1 MATARL
7 KEKYRT
13 EVRDQM
19 VEKFGYKNVNQ
30 VPKLEK
36 VVLNMSVAEAIQNGK
51 VLDVAASELQ
61 AISGQKPV
69 ITKAKKSIAAFK
81 LREGM
86 AIGCKVTLRGARMWE
101 FYDRLVSLA
110 IPRIRDI
117 AEGRLD
123 ALINNAA
130 ISPKTAE
137 GTKIPSL
144 AMPYADWVHVFNV
157 NLFAAV
163 ALVQGLKDYL
173 LASRGA
179 VVNITSIVGTRVH
192 PFASAAYACSK
203 AALGALTREM
213 ASELGASGV
222 QVNAVSPG
230 EIETSILSP
239 GTDDIVERQI
249 PMRRMGQPKEV
260 AELLFF
266 LCSDKARYIT
276 GSEMFI
282 DGGQH
287 V

>member
-1 MATARL
+1 MA
-7 KEKYRT
+7 
-13 EVRDQM
+13 Q
-19 VEKFGYKNVNQ
+19 
-30 VPKLEK
+30 P
-36 VVLNMSVAEAIQNGK
+36 VLLLTGASRGIGHAAVKRFSDGGWR
-51 VLDVAASELQ
+51 VLT
-61 AISGQKPV
+61 ISRH
-69 ITKAKKSIAAFK
+69 AFDS
-81 LREGM
+81 RCPWEG
-86 AIGCKVTLRGARMWE
+86 GARNHIQLDLSDIDNVE
-101 FYDRLVSLA
+101 AA

-130 ISPKTAE
+130 ISPKTPG

-203 AALGALTREM
+203 SALGALTREM

-222 QVNAVSPG
+222 RVNAVSPG

-249 PMRRMGQPKEV
+249 PMRRMGQPREV

>member
-1 MATARL
+1 MATA
-7 KEKYRT
+7 
-13 EVRDQM
+13 Q
-19 VEKFGYKNVNQ
+19 
-30 VPKLEK
+30 P
-36 VVLNMSVAEAIQNGK
+36 VLLLTGASRGIGHATVKRFSDGGWR
-51 VLDVAASELQ
+51 VLT
-61 AISGQKPV
+61 ISRH
-69 ITKAKKSIAAFK
+69 AFDP
-81 LREGM
+81 RCPWEG
-86 AIGCKVTLRGARMWE
+86 GARNHIQLDLSDIATIE
-101 FYDRLVSLA
+101 AAV
-110 IPRIRDI
+110 PRIRDI

-130 ISPKTAE
+130 ISPKTPE

-163 ALVQGLKDYL
+163 ALVQGLRDYL

-222 QVNAVSPG
+222 RVNAVSPG

>member
-1 MATARL
+1 MATA
-7 KEKYRT
+7 
-13 EVRDQM
+13 Q
-19 VEKFGYKNVNQ
+19 
-30 VPKLEK
+30 P
-36 VVLNMSVAEAIQNGK
+36 VLLLTGASRGIGHAAVKRFSDGGWR
-51 VLDVAASELQ
+51 VLT
-61 AISGQKPV
+61 ISRH
-69 ITKAKKSIAAFK
+69 AFDP
-81 LREGM
+81 RCPWEG
-86 AIGCKVTLRGARMWE
+86 GARNHIQL
-101 FYDRLVSLA
+101 DLSDIAHIGDA

-130 ISPKTAE
+130 ISPKTPE

-222 QVNAVSPG
+222 RVNAVSPG

-249 PMRRMGQPKEV
+249 PMRRMGQPREV
-260 AELLFF
+260 ADLLFF

>member
-1 MATARL
+1 M
-7 KEKYRT
+7 
-13 EVRDQM
+13 
-19 VEKFGYKNVNQ
+19 
-30 VPKLEK
+30 
-36 VVLNMSVAEAIQNGK
+36 AEAPP
-51 VLDVAASELQ
+51 VLLLTGASRGIGHAAVKRFSDGGWRVLT
-61 AISGQKPV
+61 ISRH
-69 ITKAKKSIAAFK
+69 AFDP
-81 LREGM
+81 RCPWEG
-86 AIGCKVTLRGARMWE
+86 GARNHIQLDLSDIANVE
-101 FYDRLVSLA
+101 AAL
-110 IPRIRDI
+110 PRIRDI

-130 ISPKTAE
+130 ISPKTSDGA
-137 GTKIPSL
+137 KMPSL
-144 AMPYADWVHVFNV
+144 QMPYADWLHVFNV

-163 ALVQGLKDYL
+163 ALVQGLRDYL
-173 LASRGA
+173 VASRGS
-179 VVNITSIVGTRVH
+179 VVNITSIVSTRVH

-222 QVNAVSPG
+222 RVNAVSPG

-239 GTDDIVERQI
+239 GTDAIVERQI
-249 PMRRMGQPKEV
+249 PMRRMGQPTEV

>member
-1 MATARL
+1 MAKAQPVLLLTGASRGIGHATVKRFSDGGWRVLTISRHAFDPRCPWEGGAR
-7 KEKYRT
+7 
-13 EVRDQM
+13 
-19 VEKFGYKNVNQ
+19 NH
-30 VPKLEK
+30 
-36 VVLNMSVAEAIQNGK
+36 IQ
-51 VLDVAASELQ
+51 LDLSDIAN
-61 AISGQKPV
+61 
-69 ITKAKKSIAAFK
+69 IAAA
-81 LREGM
+81 L
-86 AIGCKVTLRGARMWE
+86 
-101 FYDRLVSLA
+101 
-110 IPRIRDI
+110 PRIRDI

-130 ISPKTAE
+130 ISPKTPDGA
-137 GTKIPSL
+137 KMPSL
-144 AMPYADWVHVFNV
+144 QMPYADWLHVFNV

-173 LASRGA
+173 VASQGS

-222 QVNAVSPG
+222 RVNAVSPG

-239 GTDDIVERQI
+239 GTDAIVEHQI
-249 PMRRMGQPKEV
+249 PMRRMGQPTEV
-260 AELLFF
+260 AELLLF

>member
-1 MATARL
+1 MAQA
-7 KEKYRT
+7 
-13 EVRDQM
+13 Q
-19 VEKFGYKNVNQ
+19 
-30 VPKLEK
+30 P
-36 VVLNMSVAEAIQNGK
+36 VLLLTGASRGIGHATVKRFSDGGWR
-51 VLDVAASELQ
+51 VLT
-61 AISGQKPV
+61 ISRH
-69 ITKAKKSIAAFK
+69 AFDP
-81 LREGM
+81 RCPWEG
-86 AIGCKVTLRGARMWE
+86 GARSHIQLDLSDIANIE
-101 FYDRLVSLA
+101 AAV
-110 IPRIRDI
+110 PRIRDI

-130 ISPKTAE
+130 ISPKTQE
-137 GTKIPSL
+137 GTKIRSL
-144 AMPYADWVHVFNV
+144 AMPYADWLHVFNV

-163 ALVQGLKDYL
+163 ALIQGLKDYL
-173 LASRGA
+173 LASRGS

-222 QVNAVSPG
+222 RVNAVSPG

-239 GTDDIVERQI
+239 GTDAIVERQI
-249 PMRRMGQPKEV
+249 PMRRMGQPAEV

>member
-1 MATARL
+1 MAEGQR
-7 KEKYRT
+7 
-13 EVRDQM
+13 
-19 VEKFGYKNVNQ
+19 
-30 VPKLEK
+30 
-36 VVLNMSVAEAIQNGK
+36 VLLLTGASRGIGHEAVKRFSDGGWR
-51 VLDVAASELQ
+51 VLT
-61 AISGQKPV
+61 ISRHP
-69 ITKAKKSIAAFK
+69 FDP
-81 LREGM
+81 RCPWEG
-86 AIGCKVTLRGARMWE
+86 GARNHVQL
-101 FYDRLVSLA
+101 DLSDIATVHAA
-110 IPRIRDI
+110 IPHIRDV

-130 ISPKTAE
+130 ISPKTPQ
-137 GTKIPSL
+137 GTKMTGL
-144 AMPYADWVHVFNV
+144 AMPYADWLHVFNV

-163 ALVQGLKDYL
+163 ALAQGLKDHL
-173 LASRGA
+173 IASRGSI
-179 VVNITSIVGTRVH
+179 VNITSIVSTRVH

-222 QVNAVSPG
+222 RVNAVSPG

-249 PMRRMGQPKEV
+249 PMRRMGQPREV

-266 LCSDKARYIT
+266 LCSDNARYIT